1 MQQLIINNASIRDD
15 NYTPPIQSADTL
27 FHFVS
32 KLEYISQIIERFA
45 FVPRY
50 CVEDIDYLNINLKQS
65 AYPMICF
72 CDINLHRLHD
82 HIHFYGGDG
91 YGIAFEKRWGIK
103 QAIQPVQYINPNSP
117 LANDFKI
124 AFNESIASDLNQP
137 AQDYLL
143 TQMLFLKPIQGTM
156 VRNKSS
162 VFKNFTDECEWRF
175 IPDLRESEFPQ
186 VILEQD
192 LFSSQTWNK
201 AMESREDYWL
211 KFQPDDVKY
220 IILKSRDEIEDII
233 KILDDKK
240 LDTKSINRLISK
252 ILIWEEMERDF

>member
-1 MQQLIINNASIRDD
+1 MQQLVINNASIRDD
-15 NYTPPIQSADTL
+15 NYTPPVQSADTL

-32 KLEYISQIIERFA
+32 KLEYLSQIIERFA

-124 AFNESIASDLNQP
+124 AFNESIASDLDQST
-137 AQDYLL
+137 QDYLL
-143 TQMLFLKPIQGTM
+143 TQMLFLKPIQGIM
-156 VRNKSS
+156 DHSGVRYTKNAIKKRKS
-162 VFKNFTDECEWRF
+162 K
-175 IPDLRESEFPQ
+175 
-186 VILEQD
+186 
-192 LFSSQTWNK
+192 
-201 AMESREDYWL
+201 
-211 KFQPDDVKY
+211 
-220 IILKSRDEIEDII
+220 
-233 KILDDKK
+233 
-240 LDTKSINRLISK
+240 
-252 ILIWEEMERDF
+252 